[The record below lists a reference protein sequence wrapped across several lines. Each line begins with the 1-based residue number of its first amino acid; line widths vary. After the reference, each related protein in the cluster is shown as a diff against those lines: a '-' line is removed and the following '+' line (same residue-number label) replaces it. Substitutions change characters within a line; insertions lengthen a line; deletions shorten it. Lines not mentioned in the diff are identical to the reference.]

1 MTSQRRSTPILVVL
15 TAALLFGAFDQW
27 IGAHNNLF
35 WTQVSNGM
43 SSLWLVVPFIAGFS
57 MSNQRGAVLVG
68 LYATWLSVLAYVLMI
83 VSPMEG
89 THLGPAPT
97 GLHGTWNQLSL
108 NLFVHV
114 LLSQGQW
121 FAFALLVGPVLG
133 LLGFY
138 WRTRRYWV
146 YAFPVALALVL
157 EPPARWIASRVGLAD
172 VPWVPFRWP
181 NSALAQKAEIL
192 ELVVGLV
199 ATWMIIRFG
208 ASSRGTAPL
217 HS

>member
-15 TAALLFGAFDQW
+15 IAALLFGAFDQW

-43 SSLWLVVPFIAGFS
+43 SALWLVVPFIAGFS

-68 LYATWLSVLAYVLMI
+68 LSATWLSVLAYVLMI
-83 VSPMEG
+83 VSPIEG

-121 FAFALLVGPVLG
+121 FAFTLLVGPVLG

-146 YAFPVALALVL
+146 YALPVALALVL
-157 EPPARWIASRVGLAD
+157 EPPARWTASRVGLGD

-181 NSALAQKAEIL
+181 NSALAQKAEVL